1 MRKSDIFNLL
11 DAIYDVVAIININT
25 CELDVN
31 AKKFR
36 DLFHTAPRADFME
49 SHRVVPDNCVEFSD
63 LAYVQRAFN
72 KAYVERKSVNMMYRL
87 VDNDSVMRDKWAM
100 VAAFYLKTEEG
111 EFWMLCFHDISRLS
125 GTNGGVSFLPSFD
138 PMTGVLNKT
147 MGEHRLQKI
156 LNAHITGMLVIC
168 DIDNFKRVNDTLGHL
183 LGDTVITIVAETLR
197 DAIESDPGSIICR
210 IGGDEFMFYLPGDYE
225 TCNRRVTQIRKLT
238 SELKHEALD
247 GTKVTLSFGVCY
259 NNGSLDADELQSNA
273 DLALHY
279 AKNKG
284 KNTAVFYTPEMSWTQ
299 VRHTLPTEN
308 RAAAEAFAAGFMDY
322 IFNLLFKNDDTL
334 KGING
339 ALAITA
345 MKFNMNRA
353 FLHFFGESGYE
364 YAWVSATCY
373 EFGDAELKALYAPE
387 YGKFFDA
394 DGVYFRL
401 DISSDTEFSGKE
413 VLDAK
418 GITSL
423 VHVAIFEEHKDK
435 PIGVVGFEGSGLAE
449 SEEAVLSFTAKL
461 IALAVANMRKSP
473 GR

>member
-1 MRKSDIFNLL
+1 MRKSDIINLL

-31 AKKFR
+31 EKKFR
-36 DLFHTAPRADFME
+36 DLFKTSPRTDYMQ

-72 KAYVERKSVNMMYRL
+72 KAYAERKSVNMMYRL
-87 VDNDSVMRDKWAM
+87 VDNDSVMCDKWAM

-111 EFWMLCFHDISRLS
+111 EFWMLCFHNISRLS

-147 MGEHRLQKI
+147 MGEHRLRKI
-156 LNAHITGMLVIC
+156 LDAHVTGMLVIC

-183 LGDTVITIVAETLR
+183 LGDTVITIVAEVLR
-197 DAIESDPGSIICR
+197 DSVEGEPGSIICR

-225 TCNRRVTQIRKLT
+225 TCKRKVAQLCKRT
-238 SELKHEALD
+238 GELKHESLD
-247 GTKVTLSFGVCY
+247 GIKVTMSFGVCY
-259 NNGSLDADELQSNA
+259 NDGSLDADELQSNA

-284 KNTAVFYTPEMSWTQ
+284 KNLAVFYSPEMSWTLI
-299 VRHTLPTEN
+299 RHTLPTEN

-322 IFNLLFKNDDTL
+322 IYNLLFKNVDAQ

-345 MKFNMNRA
+345 MKFNMDRA

-364 YAWVSATCY
+364 YTWVSAAGF
-373 EFGDAELKALYAPE
+373 EFGDADLKSLYTPE
-387 YGKFFDA
+387 YGMFFDA

-401 DISSDTEFSGKE
+401 DTSSDTDFSGKAI
-413 VLDAK
+413 LDAK
-418 GITSL
+418 GITSI
-423 VHVAIFEEHKDK
+423 VHVAIYEQNTDK

-461 IALAVANMRKSP
+461 IALAVANMRRSP